1 MRARFADTLAA
12 RIAIGFVVMGFAV
25 IALFAVVSLLLVEH
39 DLDTAAGSRQRAAI
53 SAISTALRTAY
64 AEDHNW
70 TTADLGPTVALARA
84 NGIDLVM
91 QRRSRDQLVITT
103 AGVVGPMM
111 TFDVVVDARPVAR
124 VTLPQSA
131 GLGPA
136 ESELRRTIATSIFL
150 SAAGAVLL
158 AALGATLLGRRLA
171 HPLEELAGAAHRL
184 GRGGKATRVGSLH
197 GPREVHELG
206 AAFDAMAGDLELEDQ
221 LRRSLAAHVAHE
233 LRTPLSI
240 LQAETAALADGVTTW
255 SPQLARSFDEE
266 VGRLA
271 RLVQDL
277 GSLSSAEAAS
287 LTINRVPVRLDHIAL
302 ETSERLEHHFIARHV
317 ELRVNVA
324 ATTILGDADRIEQII
339 GNLLL
344 NGVRYTPSGGWVELS
359 VESSDGRA
367 LLAVQ
372 DSGPGI
378 PPEERALVFED
389 FVRGS
394 TSAGVPGSGVG
405 LAVVRELVRAH
416 NGTVQ
421 IDSSPEQGCRFVVS
435 FDAVPMVGEREAI
448 STRTTHGPDAQRT
461 VGLST
466 EEQTGRRM

>member
-1 MRARFADTLAA
+1 M
-12 RIAIGFVVMGFAV
+12 

-39 DLDTAAGSRQRAAI
+39 DLETAAGNRQRAAV

-91 QRRSRDQLVITT
+91 QRRSRDQLVITA
-103 AGVVGPMM
+103 AGVGGPMM
-111 TFDVVVDARPVAR
+111 TFDVVVNGRPVAR

-136 ESELRRTIATSIFL
+136 ESELRRTVATSIVL
-150 SAAGAVLL
+150 TAAGAVLL
-158 AALGATLLGRRLA
+158 AVLGAALLGRRLA
-171 HPLEELAGAAHRL
+171 HPLEQLAGAARRL
-184 GRGGKATRVGSLH
+184 GRGGKTTRVGSLH
-197 GPREVHELG
+197 GPREVHELA
-206 AAFDAMAGDLELEDQ
+206 AAFDTMADDLELEDQ

-255 SPQLARSFDEE
+255 SPELARSFDEE
-266 VGRLA
+266 VRRLA

-277 GSLSSAEAAS
+277 GSLSSAEAAA
-287 LTINRVPVRLDHIAL
+287 LTINRVPVRLDHVAL
-302 ETSERLEHHFIARHV
+302 ETSGRLEHHFTARHV
-317 ELRVNVA
+317 DLRVHVEP
-324 ATTILGDADRIEQII
+324 TTILGDADRIEQII

-344 NGVRYTPSGGWVELS
+344 NGARYTPSGGLVDLS
-359 VESSDGRA
+359 VASSDGRA
-367 LLAVQ
+367 LLAVE

-378 PPEERALVFED
+378 PVEERERVFED
-389 FVRGS
+389 FARGS

-416 NGTVQ
+416 HGTVQ
-421 IDSSPEQGCRFVVS
+421 LNSPAEQGCRFVVS
-435 FDAVPMVGEREAI
+435 FDAVPMVGERGAI
-448 STRTTHGPDAQRT
+448 STRTTHGPDARPT

-466 EEQTGRRM
+466 EEQTSRRI

>member
-1 MRARFADTLAA
+1 VSARFADTLGA
-12 RIAIGFVVMGFAV
+12 RIAIGFVIMGLSV

-39 DLDTAAGSRQRAAI
+39 DLDTAAGNRQRAAV

-91 QRRSRDQLVITT
+91 QRRSKYQLVITA
-103 AGVVGPMM
+103 AGVGGPMM
-111 TFDVVVDARPVAR
+111 TFDVVVDGRPVAK
-124 VTLPQSA
+124 VVLPQSA

-136 ESELRRTIATSIFL
+136 EGELRHTVATSIVL
-150 SAAGAVLL
+150 TAVGAVLL
-158 AALGATLLGRRLA
+158 AVLGAALLGRRLA
-171 HPLEELAGAAHRL
+171 HPLEQLADAARRL
-184 GRGGKATRVGSLH
+184 GRGGKTTRAGSLR
-197 GPREVHELG
+197 GPREVRELG
-206 AAFDAMAGDLELEDQ
+206 AAFDAMADDLEFEDQ
-221 LRRSLAAHVAHE
+221 LRRSFAAHVAHE

-240 LQAETAALADGVTTW
+240 LQAESAALADGVTTW
-255 SPQLARSFDEE
+255 SPELGRSFDEE

-277 GSLSSAEAAS
+277 GSLSSAEAAA
-287 LTINRVPVRLDHIAL
+287 LTITRVPVRLDHIAL
-302 ETSERLEHHFIARHV
+302 ETSERLNHHFVARHV
-317 ELRVNVA
+317 DLRVRVA
-324 ATTILGDADRIEQII
+324 PATILGDADRIEQII

-344 NGVRYTPSGGWVELS
+344 NGVRYTPSGGWVDLS
-359 VESSDGRA
+359 VTNSDGRA
-367 LLAVQ
+367 VLAVQ

-378 PPEERALVFED
+378 PAEERERVFED

-394 TSAGVPGSGVG
+394 TSTGVPGSGVG
-405 LAVVRELVRAH
+405 LTVVRELVRAH
-416 NGTVQ
+416 RGTVE
-421 IDSSPEQGCRFVVS
+421 IDNSAEDGCRFVVT
-435 FDAVPMVGEREAI
+435 FDAVPMIGDRGPI
-448 STRTTHGPDAQRT
+448 STRTTQGPDARCT

>member
-1 MRARFADTLAA
+1 VRPWFADTLAA
-12 RIAIGFVVMGFAV
+12 RIAIGFVAIGFSV

-39 DLDTAAGSRQRAAI
+39 DLDSAAGNRQRAAV

-70 TTADLGPTVALARA
+70 TTADLGPTVALAHA

-91 QRRSRDQLVITT
+91 QRRSKDQLVITA
-103 AGVVGPMM
+103 AGVGGPMM
-111 TFDVVVDARPVAR
+111 TFDVVVDGRPVAS
-124 VTLPQSA
+124 VTLPRSA

-136 ESELRRTIATSIFL
+136 EGELRHTVAKSIVL
-150 SAAGAVLL
+150 TAAGAVVL
-158 AALGATLLGRRLA
+158 AVIGAALLGRRLA
-171 HPLEELAGAAHRL
+171 HPLEQLAGAARRL
-184 GRGGKATRVGSLH
+184 GRGGRTTRVGSLR

-206 AAFDAMAGDLELEDQ
+206 AAFDAMADHLELEDQ

-255 SPQLARSFDEE
+255 SPELARSFDEE

-277 GSLSSAEAAS
+277 GSLSSAEAAA
-287 LTINRVPVRLDHIAL
+287 LTITRVPVRLDHIAL

-317 ELRVNVA
+317 DLRAHVVPA
-324 ATTILGDADRIEQII
+324 TILGDADRIEQII

-344 NGVRYTPSGGWVELS
+344 NGARYTPRGGWVDLS
-359 VESSDGRA
+359 VASSDGRA
-367 LLAVQ
+367 LLAVE

-378 PPEERALVFED
+378 PPDERERVFED

-394 TSAGVPGSGVG
+394 TSTGVPGSGVG

-416 NGTVQ
+416 RGTVQ
-421 IDSSPEQGCRFVVS
+421 LDSSAEQGCRFVVS
-435 FDAVPMVGEREAI
+435 FEAVPMVGEPDPI
-448 STRTTHGPDAQRT
+448 STGSTHGPDASRT
-461 VGLST
+461 VELST
-466 EEQTGRRM
+466 EEQSSRRM